1 MLYKDFVR
9 EKTHHLTKIKSAEGY
24 PCVFDNSKGK
34 ALKNYKVY
42 GNSTQDGTPTPE
54 SPVEI
59 QSVGDLITDETS
71 ENFGKYKV
79 SVTVGSKNIFGGT
92 AFRDKLMELGGTL
105 DEKNKTVTI
114 GADKLHNKVLF
125 DKFDANKRYTF
136 IFRGYNTKTTADRN
150 YGNIQ
155 INYSGTT
162 KIGGIFN
169 STPGTKGTWYYKSLD
184 GLSVAKLIGYWST
197 GNTVFYYE
205 ECGIFEG
212 AISLSEFEPSSRTQT
227 DIFLDEPMRK
237 FSTYS
242 DYIDFKRQKVIR
254 KVGYYKITADKL
266 KSLTNSV
273 IAYATSKP
281 NSALGNGMSTI
292 GSYSAKYGYTDVFHW
307 YVSDAGNLFLFA
319 PTEDMTLEEYFT
331 NLDIQTDVE
340 FIWATSA
347 LTEETITLP
356 PILTLKDNNIITT
369 NATVTPS
376 NIEVKYVAK

>member
-9 EKTHHLTKIKSAEGY
+9 EKTHHLTRIKSAEGY
-24 PCVFDNSKGK
+24 PCVFDDSKGK

-42 GNSTQDGTPTPE
+42 GNSIQDGTPTPE

-71 ENFGKYKV
+71 ENFGKHKV
-79 SVTVGSKNIFGGT
+79 SVTVSSKNIFGGT
-92 AFRDKLMELGGTL
+92 AFRDRLIELGGTL

-125 DKFDANKRYTF
+125 DKFDANKIYTF
-136 IFRGYNTKTTADRN
+136 IFRGYNTKTSADRN

-162 KIGGIFN
+162 RINGIFN
-169 STPGTKGTWYYKSLD
+169 STPGTKGTWYYKSID

-197 GNTVFYYE
+197 GNSVFYYE

-212 AISLSEFEPSSRTQT
+212 TISESEFEPYSITQT
-227 DIFLDEPMRK
+227 NIFLDAPLRK

-242 DYIDFKRQKVIR
+242 DYIDFKRQKVVR
-254 KVGYYKITADKL
+254 RVGYFKHSATTL

-273 IAYATSKP
+273 QVYATSKP
-281 NSALGNGMSTI
+281 NAILWNGMSTI
-292 GSYSAKYGYTDVFHW
+292 GSYHAKYGYTDAFHW
-307 YVSDAGNLFLFA
+307 YVGDTGNLFLFS
-319 PTEDMTLEEYFT
+319 PTKDMTLGEYFT
-331 NLDIQTDVE
+331 NLDTQTDIE
-340 FIWATSA
+340 FVWGTSA
-347 LTEETITLP
+347 STEEAITLP
-356 PILTLKDNNIITT
+356 PILTQTDYNIITT
-369 NATVTPS
+369 TTTVTPS
-376 NIEVKYVAK
+376 KIEVKYVAK